1 MLTQQVQK
9 ATADIAQV
17 LATVHCVTCLTAG
30 QQHLKIDLKNLTNR
44 LLKTE
49 QKQSALTQE
58 VQQATAGIAQLK
70 ASSRGAQKQLEGA
83 QAKLQ
88 QEVKGLGQ
96 DVEQLKGSFKKGPGG
111 AWQRA
116 QEQVLLFICAIT
128 YVLSCHN
135 HSEARSRFNAACCNR
150 AMLERALVKPLLF
163 NCLHS
168 L

>member
-1 MLTQQVQK
+1 MLFHLTQHEHEHL
-9 ATADIAQV
+9 I
-17 LATVHCVTCLTAG
+17 HMCTAG

-70 ASSRGAQKQLEGA
+70 ASSKGAQKQVEGV

-88 QEVKGLGQ
+88 QEMKGLGQ
-96 DVEQLKGSFKKGPGG
+96 DVEQVKGSLKKGPGG
-111 AWQRA
+111 VWQRA
-116 QEQVLLFICAIT
+116 QEQVCTSHCAFRVWGCMHT
-128 YVLSCHN
+128 
-135 HSEARSRFNAACCNR
+135 
-150 AMLERALVKPLLF
+150 
-163 NCLHS
+163 S